1 MEKGN
6 PEEIHMEEIFS
17 EMLTRNE
24 ELYAKFYEDYNDLGH
39 SGIEKIVTSRLTEN
53 KQKIYRR

>member
-1 MEKGN
+1 MV
-6 PEEIHMEEIFS
+6 EIFS
-17 EMLTRNE
+17 EMLARNE

-39 SGIEKIVTSRLTEN
+39 SGIDKIVTARLTEN